1 MNTDDPLIDVAG
13 LGKAYGRRPVVR
25 NVTLW
30 LARGEI
36 VGLVGANGGGK
47 TTTLRML
54 ARPIRPDE
62 GGGAVLGRDL
72 RERNAPRGAI
82 GYMS

>member
-30 LARGEI
+30 LASGEI